1 MNIHKVVL
9 ALLSIVTLFAAGA
22 AHAGP
27 RVMVTFKNNATANA
41 SYTIETANEASTNVN
56 ASPRPIAIVPAGGT
70 SSYAVQSNVSPDTN
84 FAAVRYKVGGKTC
97 AFTTT
102 YVNTYNSSGIKVPS
116 WNKTSTPS
124 GGATC
129 TATITSTN
137 YTSHEWS
144 VEFAMK

>member
-1 MNIHKVVL
+1 MTIHKTLLVLCSVV
-9 ALLSIVTLFAAGA
+9 ALFAAGS

-27 RVMVTFKNNATANA
+27 KVMVTFKNNAIANA
-41 SYTIETANEASTNVN
+41 SYIVETSNEASTNLNAAPKPAVTVN
-56 ASPRPIAIVPAGGT
+56 AGVADT
-70 SSYAVQSNVSPDTN
+70 YAVQSNISPDSN
-84 FAAVRYKVGGKTC
+84 FASVRYKVGGKTC

-137 YTSHEWS
+137 FTSHEWS

>member
-1 MNIHKVVL
+1 MTIHKTLLVL
-9 ALLSIVTLFAAGA
+9 CSVGALFAAGS

-27 RVMVTFKNNATANA
+27 KVMVTFKNNATANA
-41 SYTIETANEASTNVN
+41 SYTIETSNEASTNVN
-56 ASPRPIAIVPAGGT
+56 ASPKPIAIVPAGGA
-70 SSYAVQSNVSPDTN
+70 SSYAVQSNISPDSN
-84 FAAVRYKVGGKTC
+84 FASVRYKVGGKTC

-137 YTSHEWS
+137 FTSHEWS